1 MTKKIT
7 YLFILILIGKNITA
21 QPKMVPPIQKTRIL
35 FIFDASQSMWGEWQT
50 GKKIDVAKKLM
61 SSMLDSLDKISNLE
75 LALRVYGH
83 QSPVRSKIDRDCK
96 DTKLEVSFAPYNA
109 GKIKKRILE
118 LQPKGTTPIAYTL
131 EQTAGDF
138 PTCKDCRNIIIL
150 VTDGIEECDG
160 DPCLVSQALQKN
172 NIVLKPFIIG
182 MGLGTEVRQA
192 FECVGNYFDANT
204 EEAFNN
210 ILGVVISQA
219 LNNTTAQVNLLDIY
233 GKPTESNVN
242 MTFYDQ
248 HTGAIR
254 YNYMHT
260 INHRGNPDTIQ
271 IDPLGKYRMVVHTTP
286 QVIKDSISLTPGKH
300 NIIAADAPQ
309 GILQLKMS
317 GMNEY
322 KNLKTIVR
330 KKGELTTLNIQDFN
344 ITHKYLVGKY
354 DLEILTLPRTYVNNV
369 DIAQSHTTTV
379 EVPQPGMVVVNMPSP
394 GHASLYVEE
403 KNELKWIYNLDENQT
418 MHNIVLQPGRYRIIY
433 RPKGAKETIYTVERQ
448 FKIESGLSVS
458 LKL

>member
-1 MTKKIT
+1 MTKIIT
-7 YLFILILIGKNITA
+7 YLFFFLLVELNITA
-21 QPKMVPPIQKTRIL
+21 QTRMIPPVQKTRIL
-35 FIFDASQSMWGEWQT
+35 FIFDDSQSMWGEWQT
-50 GKKIDVAKKLM
+50 GKKIDIAKKLM

-96 DTKLEVSFAPYNA
+96 DTKLEVPFAPYNA
-109 GKIKKRILE
+109 SKIKKRILE

-138 PTCKDCRNIIIL
+138 PPCKDCRNIIIL
-150 VTDGIEECDG
+150 ITDGIEECDG

-172 NIVLKPFIIG
+172 NIILKPFIIG
-182 MGLGTEVRQA
+182 MGLGPEVRQA

-344 ITHKYLVGKY
+344 ISHKYLVGKY
-354 DLEILTLPRTYVNNV
+354 DLEILTLPRTYVYNV

-448 FKIESGLSVS
+448 FKIESGQSVS